1 MVNITCFQAER
12 VDNTNLTNNLLCSFS
27 EDPSKTVRN
36 AMHMSVHT
44 DSLSILP
51 CDAHHLFSEK
61 IAVKKLKFKF
71 QLWII

>member
-1 MVNITCFQAER
+1 MKKFLVKITFSKQKG
-12 VDNTNLTNNLLCSFS
+12 NTKLTNYLLCSFS

-61 IAVKKLKFKF
+61 CCLDN
-71 QLWII
+71 